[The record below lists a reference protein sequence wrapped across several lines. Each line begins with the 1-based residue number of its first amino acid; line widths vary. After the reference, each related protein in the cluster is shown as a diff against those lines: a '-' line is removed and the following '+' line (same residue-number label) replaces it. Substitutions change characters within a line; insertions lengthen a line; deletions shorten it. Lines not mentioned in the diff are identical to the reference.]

1 MTLPDLADQVA
12 CYENDAPITEI
23 PEEEVL
29 RVYSTFWHAHI
40 PKLADARVVDYDQA
54 QDVVS
59 LGVNADQVEPFLL
72 TKESETGD
80 SG

>member
-1 MTLPDLADQVA
+1 MTLPDLADEVV

-29 RVYSTFWHAHI
+29 RVYSTFWHAHV
-40 PKLADARVVDYDQA
+40 PKLADAGVVDYDQA
-54 QDVVS
+54 QDVVT
-59 LGVNADQVEPFLL
+59 LGVNADQVEPFPLM
-72 TKESETGD
+72 KGQETGD